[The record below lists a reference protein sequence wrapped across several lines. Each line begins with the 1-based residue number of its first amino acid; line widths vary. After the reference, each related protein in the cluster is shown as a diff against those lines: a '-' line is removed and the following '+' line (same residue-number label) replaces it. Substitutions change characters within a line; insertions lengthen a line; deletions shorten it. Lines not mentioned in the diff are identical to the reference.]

1 MSQEQLQAVRSRIGS
16 YFNTD
21 KSIKDQCVVNAL
33 CLSLS
38 EARMLTGISKI
49 AVVVAD
55 DSFSIT
61 NDGTPLPIGKAE
73 KGFGPAEALLTELE
87 ACHQHPGHT
96 GLEALTCAHGI
107 AVVNAI
113 SASARVITGK
123 GTTAHVQKYSVG
135 KPLGTFSEVK
145 ANVNGTRLDFELDK
159 RWADGRFDL
168 AAIELEVRSLG
179 VVLDGVDLTFK
190 DS

>member
-1 MSQEQLQAVRSRIGS
+1 MSQEQLQAVRSRLGS

-38 EARMLTGISKI
+38 EARMRTGISKI
-49 AVVVAD
+49 AVVAAGD
-55 DSFSIT
+55 KFSIT
-61 NDGTPLPIGKAE
+61 NDGSPLPTDRAE
-73 KGFGPAEALLTELE
+73 KGFGPAETLLTDLE
-87 ACHQHPGHT
+87 ACHRHRGHS
-96 GLEALTCAHGI
+96 GLEALCCPHGI

-113 SASARVITGK
+113 SASSRVITGS
-123 GTTAHVQKYSVG
+123 GSTAHVQKYSVG
-135 KPLGTFSEVK
+135 QPLGNFSEVK
-145 ANVNGTRLDFELDK
+145 ASVNGTRLDFELDK
-159 RWADGRFDL
+159 RWADGKFDL
-168 AAIELEVRSLG
+168 SAIEVEVRSLG